1 MLLDCGESDIWF
13 GTESLKRVLWTVIH
27 RKKMCNFEKK
37 NRMGEVYIQGNGS
50 LGPIK
55 DEKKE
60 VD

>member
-37 NRMGEVYIQGNGS
+37 IEWEKFIFRVMEVWDQ
-50 LGPIK
+50 
-55 DEKKE
+55 
-60 VD
+60 